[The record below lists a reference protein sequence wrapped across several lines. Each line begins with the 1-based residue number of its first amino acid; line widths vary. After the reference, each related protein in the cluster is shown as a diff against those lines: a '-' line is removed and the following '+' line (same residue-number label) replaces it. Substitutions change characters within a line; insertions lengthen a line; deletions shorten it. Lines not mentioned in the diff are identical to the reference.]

1 MPTELLHQIGNTLAC
16 VAPMG
21 ALPPIQEAAFLMGAG
36 FLIAT
41 ILMSI
46 TRNKL

>member
-21 ALPPIQEAAFLMGAG
+21 ALPPIQQAAFLIGAG
-36 FLIAT
+36 MLIAAVF
-41 ILMSI
+41 MSI
-46 TRNKL
+46 TRNRL